1 MRKSFDG
8 LLGVTMQ
15 VFQRN
20 PVDGH
25 LFLFLNRRRD
35 RIKLMWWDHDGL
47 AVFYKRL
54 EAGTYEMPA
63 APPDAQGIEIDVTQF
78 AVLLS
83 GIESRSAKRRK
94 RYVRVA

>member
-1 MRKSFDG
+1 
-8 LLGVTMQ
+8 MQ

-35 RIKLMWWDHDGL
+35 RIKLMWWDHDGM

-54 EAGTYEMPA
+54 EAGTYEMPT
-63 APPDAQGIEIDVTQF
+63 APAEAQGIEIDVTQF

-83 GIESRSAKRRK
+83 GIEAESARRRK